1 MANTFHRFALCI
13 LVLVAISIGI
23 GTFLI
28 DPAGV
33 FTITANSFTRTG
45 WNQLENGASKN
56 DVMTLLGE
64 PFMKVV
70 TPWNERANEIW
81 YYSRKSPIHVFFQD
95 YRVYFDKGE
104 LVSIK
109 TSEISEDCKVSRYA
123 SPKKQRDMTCK
134 TLGE

>member
-1 MANTFHRFALCI
+1 MVNTFHRFALCI

-81 YYSRKSPIHVFFQD
+81 YYSRKSPMQVCFQD
-95 YRVYFDKGE
+95 YRVYPH
-104 LVSIK
+104 VS
-109 TSEISEDCKVSRYA
+109 
-123 SPKKQRDMTCK
+123 
-134 TLGE
+134 